1 MTIRVIPSI
10 IRARRHRGFSLVT
23 WLGSIAFLVLATTGT
38 MRAQFNGPA
47 LGLSASENRN
57 IVPTTDHAILYPA
70 SREILLG
77 QGDVLMVHVFGTT
90 DYTPTVRIAMDGT
103 VQLPLIG
110 GVAVDG
116 LSVHEAEDLIAKRLA
131 DAGMFREPQVSIQ
144 LMESPNEI
152 VTVTGEMHGVFPV
165 AGGKRLFDVIS
176 AAGGLPPTASH
187 TVVINR
193 PGNPEPI
200 VIDLGTDPATS
211 SGANIPV
218 FPRDTIVISRVGVV
232 YLLGAFKN
240 QGAIPLQQNAP
251 LTLMQVA
258 AIGGGPGFEGKSD
271 DLRLVRTSGTTRT
284 VVTVDLK
291 KVINGEAPDP
301 ILQADDIVFLPT
313 SSVKAA
319 IKVGGLGTLMG
330 VVSIMLYAIHP

>member
-1 MTIRVIPSI
+1 LL
-10 IRARRHRGFSLVT
+10 A
-23 WLGSIAFLVLATTGT
+23 SIAFLVLAATGT

-47 LGLSASENRN
+47 LGPSAGENRN
-57 IVPTTDHAILYPA
+57 IVPTTDQAILYPA

-77 QGDVLMVHVFGTT
+77 HGDVLMVHVFGAT
-90 DYTPTVRIAMDGT
+90 DYTPTVRIAMDGK

-116 LSVHEAEDLIAKRLA
+116 LSVHQAEDLIARRLA

-187 TVVINR
+187 MVVINR
-193 PGNPEPI
+193 PGNSEPI
-200 VIDLGTDPATS
+200 VIDLGTDPAMS

-240 QGAIPLQQNAP
+240 QGAIPLQQSAP

-313 SSVKAA
+313 SGVKAA
-319 IKVGGLGTLMG
+319 IKVGGIGTLLG
-330 VVSIMLYAIHP
+330 VVSIMLYAIHH